1 MFDLEM
7 IARIASMSVMEN
19 ITEYISNDT
28 EFSADDA
35 TGNATQNGFCIEKT
49 SPDLRNKLLS
59 NSF

>member
-1 MFDLEM
+1 M